1 MDTSRDLLHQYQLF
15 LKTVKNY
22 SAHTT
27 KAYLLDLQEFLNYF
41 NHTAEEIAVLKLE
54 NWQIRNYLGH
64 LSLKGLSKNTV
75 ARKLA
80 SIRRFYRFLLKKEII
95 DSSPF
100 ANISTPKKNRQLP
113 RFLHYP
119 DLKLILETVEVGSDL
134 GIRNRAMLETLYGS
148 GVRISE
154 LVSLDVENL
163 NLDLG
168 SVLVKGKGGRERL
181 APLGRPSMIW
191 LEKYLETS
199 RNNLK
204 GDNETEAL
212 FLNYAGKR
220 LSSRGVAKIID
231 KCVLRASLDLKI
243 SPHWLRHSF
252 ATHMLEGGAD
262 LRVVQELLGH
272 KSLSSTQ
279 VYTHVTGARLKEVYQ
294 NAHPRA

>member
-1 MDTSRDLLHQYQLF
+1 
-15 LKTVKNY
+15 
-22 SAHTT
+22 
-27 KAYLLDLQEFLNYF
+27 
-41 NHTAEEIAVLKLE
+41 
-54 NWQIRNYLGH
+54 
-64 LSLKGLSKNTV
+64 
-75 ARKLA
+75 
-80 SIRRFYRFLLKKEII
+80 
-95 DSSPF
+95 
-100 ANISTPKKNRQLP
+100 
-113 RFLHYP
+113 
-119 DLKLILETVEVGSDL
+119 
-134 GIRNRAMLETLYGS
+134 
-148 GVRISE
+148 
-154 LVSLDVENL
+154 
-163 NLDLG
+163 
-168 SVLVKGKGGRERL
+168 L

-220 LSSRGVAKIID
+220 LSPRGVAKIID